1 MDLKQRY
8 TLVKDYDVEKVFIH
22 NLKKFDFA
30 IGLQIAKLLE
40 ENLYNI
46 PINNE
51 STQVYGGVIHYP
63 KNEPTFFVL
72 ELLKEDNGIIVLTNI
87 TKTDADE
94 YLDLINL
101 GLNIVNPSRV
111 GSDPILN

>member
-8 TLVKDYDVEKVFIH
+8 TLVNDYDVEKVFIK
-22 NLKKFDFA
+22 NLKKFDFVV
-30 IGLQIAKLLE
+30 GLQIAKLLE
-40 ENLYNI
+40 QNLYNI

-51 STQVYGGVIHYP
+51 STQVYGGVVHYP
-63 KNEPTFFVL
+63 ENEPTFFVV

-87 TKTDADE
+87 TQTHVDE

-101 GLNIVNPSRV
+101 GLNLVNPHRI